1 MKYGVNLKET
11 IPVREIEL
19 NIRPFIESD
28 EVAVTGLWREIF
40 PDAPTWNR
48 PESDIQR
55 KLAVQ
60 RELFLVA
67 VKDQELVGT
76 AMAGYDGHRGWVYY
90 VAVSPNHRRRGIG
103 SALMAEVE
111 GRLAGM
117 GCPKLNLQVRA
128 TNHEVVAFYRQLGY
142 KIEERL
148 SMAKRLDIYNVA

>member
-1 MKYGVNLKET
+1 MNET
-11 IPVREIEL
+11 NPGREIEL
-19 NIRPFIESD
+19 NIRPFFESD
-28 EVAVTGLWREIF
+28 EMAVAGLWREIF

-48 PESDIQR
+48 AESDIQR

-148 SMAKRLDIYNVA
+148 SMAKRLDKYDVA